1 MTTKQEQPSPKPPPK
16 LKPGEYLPLRALAF
30 PSEITGALPFATTGT
45 TEEKKVAYIFSYP
58 FAIVTHRELAG
69 IHDLKISGH
78 PVTIYPPF
86 SSRTDEGHFSQNV
99 SLKNIPY
106 RPNTTPPD
114 LNPLVAPDVTLTPR
128 KSSDRKDSIRLDC
141 PKELPYE
148 FAAAVAEKCVNLIR
162 WRTMQ
167 WWIKRGREHSRT
179 HIRNWFSANELG
191 ERVGGVGVFSFFYG
205 KMGIERELNSRIWG
219 DIAKGLESGQ
229 NIPLS
234 LDIFF
239 DAIYFH
245 SADDLRRSILET
257 AISNELLLAETLE
270 IWGLHRG
277 VESSKLRGVL
287 GGNDYLDHLERVG
300 RLWNRSFEQDRP
312 NEFRWIKAAWI
323 ARGHVAHGKPALCPL
338 PQGIDQ
344 LTLKDM
350 ISVFAS
356 VIALRQWLDSL

>member
-1 MTTKQEQPSPKPPPK
+1 MTTGEEQQNPKPPPK
-16 LKPGEYLPLRALAF
+16 LRPGEYLPLRALAF
-30 PSEITGALPFATTGT
+30 PSEITGPLPFATTGT
-45 TEEKKVAYIFSYP
+45 AEEKNVAYIFSYP
-58 FAIVTHRELAG
+58 FAIITHRELAG
-69 IHDLKISGH
+69 ILDLEIDGH
-78 PVTIYPPF
+78 RVTIYPPF
-86 SSRTDEGHFSQNV
+86 SNRTEEGFFSQNV
-99 SLKNIPY
+99 PLKNVPY

-114 LNPLVAPDVTLTPR
+114 LNPLVAPDVTVTSK
-128 KSSDRKDSIRLDC
+128 KSSDRRDSLRLDC

-148 FAAAVAEKCVNLIR
+148 FAASIANRCVNLIR

-191 ERVGGVGVFSFFYG
+191 ERTGGVGVFSFFYG
-205 KMGIERELNSRIWG
+205 KMGIERILDSRIWG
-219 DIAKGLESGQ
+219 DVGKGLARGQ

-245 SADDLRRSILET
+245 SADDLRRAVLET
-257 AISNELLLAETLE
+257 AISNELLLTETLD
-270 IWGLHRG
+270 IWGLHCG
-277 VESSKLRGVL
+277 VERSKIRSVL
-287 GGNDYLDHLERVG
+287 QGSDYLAHLERVG

-312 NEFRWIKAAWI
+312 NEFKWIKAAWI
-323 ARGHVAHGKPALCPL
+323 ARGNVAHGKPALCPL

-344 LTLKDM
+344 LSLNDM

-356 VIALRQWLDSL
+356 VIALRKWLDSL